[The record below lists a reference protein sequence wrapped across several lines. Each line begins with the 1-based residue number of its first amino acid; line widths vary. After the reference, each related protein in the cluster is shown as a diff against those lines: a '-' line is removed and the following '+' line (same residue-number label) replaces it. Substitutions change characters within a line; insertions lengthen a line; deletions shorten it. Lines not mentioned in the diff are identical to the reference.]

1 MLPCNQKSSS
11 GANGFIQCW
20 RKWRFFRPTA
30 AENDWTSVQ
39 KKKKRNTHSLWVFFH
54 FVINVIRLQMM
65 SACVGICTEDILI
78 KRLFL
83 HLCTFATTPTWV
95 YFVCFCITVHQAW
108 ELCCNQPPCKGIF
121 NVYGNTVSPTGVK
134 REGILVLWAIR
145 SAETGAEDGWGRC
158 ERGGSRSPQQQIFLE
173 VVFRRGSDV

>member
-1 MLPCNQKSSS
+1 MVSFNVEESDYFS
-11 GANGFIQCW
+11 GLLLLKMIEHQC
-20 RKWRFFRPTA
+20 
-30 AENDWTSVQ
+30 
-39 KKKKRNTHSLWVFFH
+39 KKKKHSFTLG
-54 FVINVIRLQMM
+54 FVYGINVIWLQMM

-145 SAETGAEDGWGRC
+145 SAETGAEDGRC
-158 ERGGSRSPQQQIFLE
+158 ERWLTVSSATDIFRGGF
-173 VVFRRGSDV
+173 